1 MLAKNLTLFP
11 GSGGRGDEPDARR
24 DGPEELVCRHH
35 ENVPSFLNKEKVRW
49 KTTMR
54 PEADIAASAESF
66 AASVE
71 SFAATTLSA
80 KTKRGI
86 ATF

>member
-1 MLAKNLTLFP
+1 LFP

-35 ENVPSFLNKEKVRW
+35 ENVPSFLNKEKGFRW
-49 KTTMR
+49 WNYEYDRKPTLQR
-54 PEADIAASAESF
+54 
-66 AASVE
+66 SVNQLRHK
-71 SFAATTLSA
+71 AQ
-80 KTKRGI
+80 KTKRRI